1 VHLIKKV
8 WQSYKKIHRNK
19 LFLLVVKPK
28 ENLIFNN
35 MTTTA
40 KLYTASVSSIR
51 TWLFILAFV
60 AGNLILPQ
68 VAHLVPDG
76 GKALLPI
83 YFFTLIAA
91 YKYGIYAGL
100 LTAILSPLANHFLF
114 GMPPVAMLPIIL
126 IKSTLLAS
134 AAAVFAKQFNKVNI
148 LLMLAVV
155 LSYQLVGSLAEWGMT
170 SSFAAATQDFTLGLP
185 GMALQVLGGFLVLKL
200 MTR

>member
-1 VHLIKKV
+1 LNKKV
-8 WQSYKKIHRNK
+8 GQSYKKIHRNK
-19 LFLLVVKPK
+19 LFLLLSKPK
-28 ENLIFNN
+28 ENLIFNI

-40 KLYTASVSSIR
+40 KLYTASISSMR
-51 TWLFILAFV
+51 TWLFVLAFV

-68 VAHLVPDG
+68 IAHLVPDG

-100 LTAILSPLANHFLF
+100 LTAVLSPLANHVLF
-114 GMPPVAMLPIIL
+114 GMPPAAMLPVIL
-126 IKSTLLAS
+126 IKSTLLAC
-134 AAAVFAKQFNKVNI
+134 AAAYMANRYHKVNI
-148 LLMLAVV
+148 LLLLAVV
-155 LSYQLVGSLAEWGMT
+155 LAYQVVGSLAEWGMT